1 MAEEK
6 QKEEQIVND
15 ALSADDT
22 DVLRAVLRSERAR
35 GITPV
40 AVYRQADSDDAA
52 A

>member
-22 DVLRAVLRSERAR
+22 DVLRLVLRSERAR

-40 AVYRQADSDDAA
+40 AVYRQAELDEPTA
-52 A
+52 